1 MLGVLGSPG
10 LGLLTQGGPLPTMAF
25 SAFPSP
31 SLPSYQLGLPDTP
44 SLDTSDS
51 LLLEGLRTGQLP
63 SVLVGNT
70 EGDPAQNV
78 PGPLTG
84 SASFSAS

>member
-51 LLLEGLRTGQLP
+51 LLLEGLRTG
-63 SVLVGNT
+63 ST
-70 EGDPAQNV
+70 
-78 PGPLTG
+78 
-84 SASFSAS
+84 FS